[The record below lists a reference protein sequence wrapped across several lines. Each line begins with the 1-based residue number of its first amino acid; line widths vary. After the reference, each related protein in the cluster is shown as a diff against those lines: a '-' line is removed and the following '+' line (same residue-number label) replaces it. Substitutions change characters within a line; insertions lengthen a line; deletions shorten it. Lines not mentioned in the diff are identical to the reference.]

1 MYLTKQDRET
11 PEVACDLF
19 IGELE
24 IEVLKRIKYRGEY
37 AAQKGK
43 GLSLRDAILTY
54 CNAWGI
60 CKGQKQK
67 VRSGRIVEGD
77 AKAC

>member
-1 MYLTKQDRET
+1 MGRLERCLTIDMTTARWLMYLTKQDRET

-54 CNAWGI
+54 CNA
-60 CKGQKQK
+60 
-67 VRSGRIVEGD
+67 
-77 AKAC
+77 

>member
-11 PEVACDLF
+11 PEVASDLF

-54 CNAWGI
+54 CNA
-60 CKGQKQK
+60 
-67 VRSGRIVEGD
+67 
-77 AKAC
+77 